1 MTTKKPTSKDK
12 YARQFT
18 RTRTNKIRRIEKE
31 LARNPNNKVAK
42 ETLEK
47 LRREK

>member
-1 MTTKKPTSKDK
+1 MSKRSHPNK
-12 YARQFT
+12 YAAQFAK
-18 RTRTNKIRRIEKE
+18 TRTNKIRRIEKE

-47 LRREK
+47 LKNENN